1 MYQAFDQIVFRF
13 PHYPLEVI
21 KKALSQK
28 EYFQEMI
35 RSDFFEEAIYFA
47 SPDLY
52 EELQKYKAGKIKEKD
67 YIRVENAPVQIFGQ
81 NVQPMYPVR
90 VVFFLCNRGKGRSVR
105 SPPDSSGKYPRT
117 F

>member
-35 RSDFFEEAIYFA
+35 R
-47 SPDLY
+47 
-52 EELQKYKAGKIKEKD
+52 
-67 YIRVENAPVQIFGQ
+67 
-81 NVQPMYPVR
+81 
-90 VVFFLCNRGKGRSVR
+90 
-105 SPPDSSGKYPRT
+105 
-117 F
+117 

>member
-67 YIRVENAPVQIFGQ
+67 YIRVENCPCSNIWPECPADVPYSGCFLPVQQ
-81 NVQPMYPVR
+81 
-90 VVFFLCNRGKGRSVR
+90 GKREICQK
-105 SPPDSSGKYPRT
+105 SS
-117 F
+117 

>member
-35 RSDFFEEAIYFA
+35 RSDFF
-47 SPDLY
+47 
-52 EELQKYKAGKIKEKD
+52 
-67 YIRVENAPVQIFGQ
+67 
-81 NVQPMYPVR
+81 
-90 VVFFLCNRGKGRSVR
+90 
-105 SPPDSSGKYPRT
+105 
-117 F
+117 